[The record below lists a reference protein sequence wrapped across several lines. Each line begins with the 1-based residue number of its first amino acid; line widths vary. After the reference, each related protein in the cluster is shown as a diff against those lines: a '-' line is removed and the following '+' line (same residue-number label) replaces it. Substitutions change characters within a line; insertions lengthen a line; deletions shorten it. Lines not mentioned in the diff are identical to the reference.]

1 MDISLQFKACVKEL
15 TLHNEATYNSKKETL
30 KLKKTNQGEF
40 YIKAQKIIFQI
51 EQLYGLLIQN
61 RQAYNFNLCNYLE
74 NKCPVNNI
82 NQDEI
87 DVIAIR
93 TISICN
99 QLISELRI
107 DIRLPDISQHHQEH
121 RNVVIFLIEEY
132 LKGVSRIYS
141 EQKAIR
147 EKNFIKH
154 KKLSKLHSAVSKR
167 VAISDKIKFTATQK
181 KNNDLDSLKVQE
193 MNGDINVISCTAE
206 ILLSPED
213 IQMFESE
220 NEQLYNELTTLS
232 EEVKQIETKVVHITE
247 LQEFFT
253 QRVLEQN
260 KNLEQVFTTVVGS
273 TENVKEANEYIR
285 KAIQRNAGLRVWILF
300 FLLVMSFTLIFLD
313 WYNP

>member
-1 MDISLQFKACVKEL
+1 
-15 TLHNEATYNSKKETL
+15 
-30 KLKKTNQGEF
+30 
-40 YIKAQKIIFQI
+40 
-51 EQLYGLLIQN
+51 
-61 RQAYNFNLCNYLE
+61 
-74 NKCPVNNI
+74 NKCPVDNI

-87 DVIAIR
+87 DVIAIH

-107 DIRLPDISQHHQEH
+107 GIRLPDISQHHQEH

-141 EQKAIR
+141 EQKAMR
-147 EKNFIKH
+147 EKNVIKL

-167 VAISDKIKFTATQK
+167 VAIPDKMKFTATQK

-193 MNGDINVISCTAE
+193 MNGDINAISCTAE

-260 KNLEQVFTTVVGS
+260 KNLEQVFTTVVES